1 MEIPKN
7 NITNLDTKDSIN
19 ISDRLNRLISNNK
32 NKIPKN
38 AFGVFVTIKRSIKLP
53 NYPEDIHGCMGYW
66 TSDYS
71 ILPYKELILHLI
83 ESGNNAIYN
92 DKRRQ
97 YFLPIETDLDAII
110 EIDFM
115 LKPIIP
121 INEINGTLPDGSLFK
136 NSKYGLIFKRIDSN
150 ISRATYLPFVFPD
163 TISWN
168 KIKNS
173 LISKAGLQQITN
185 SSNSKNSFLAYS
197 IIQLKDK
204 LFDIIDFDKQFMVLC
219 NSFIKNFVKY
229 TIKLNLNIKNNSDKF
244 IPYIIKNRNISID
257 ISINKDDD
265 VRNLSIIECF
275 VKCINKV
282 FSNETYS
289 SSILEII
296 NVSRYVIIFY
306 IKYLTNSNNYLAYA
320 NLVSLM
326 SVWNKLINNEFKIS
340 KKIIAKLKLRI
351 SNAEIDF
358 ERGQIILAILEY
370 MHNNNNKSI
379 ELYLFV
385 KYVSEIYINDANKN
399 KYTLELNNVFK
410 MNWDSQVLS
419 KLCILYEKL
428 DNTSEVGNKPDVG
441 NSYEI
446 SNASNFTNIKK
457 IIKKIVLEY
466 IKLYKILEDENKI
479 DTLESNYLVVIFEG
493 CNTII
498 NMNKQI
504 TNPIIS
510 QIYIKKL
517 NYILNHIFNILMKTR
532 YSNGIVY
539 FKDKSARLDITGHLL
554 NSFL

>member
-1 MEIPKN
+1 MDIIKN
-7 NITNLDTKDSIN
+7 DITMLDTIYSIN
-19 ISDRLNRLISNNK
+19 IKDRLNRLISKNK

-244 IPYIIKNRNISID
+244 IPYTIKNSNVR
-257 ISINKDDD
+257 INKDDD

-282 FSNETYS
+282 FSNEKYS

-326 SVWNKLINNEFKIS
+326 SAWNKLINNEFKIS

-351 SNAEIDF
+351 PNAEIDF

-370 MHNNNNKSI
+370 MHNNNNKYI
-379 ELYLFV
+379 ELYLFI
-385 KYVSEIYINDANKN
+385 KYVSEIYINDSNKN
-399 KYTLELNNVFK
+399 KYTLDLNNVFK

-428 DNTSEVGNKPDVG
+428 DNTS
-441 NSYEI
+441 EI